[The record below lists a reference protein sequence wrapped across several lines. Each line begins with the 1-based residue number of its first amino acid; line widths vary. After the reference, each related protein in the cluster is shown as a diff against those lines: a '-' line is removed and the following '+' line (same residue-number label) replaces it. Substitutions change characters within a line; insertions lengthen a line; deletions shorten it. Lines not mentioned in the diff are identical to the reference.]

1 MSDPLPLPGKATV
14 IQIINGQPV
23 TIEVDGTNAP
33 ITAGNFIDL
42 VERGIY
48 DGTMFHRVVRQPDP
62 FVVQGG
68 NPRSRDT
75 SIPANQLGSGGFI
88 DPDNN
93 QIRSIPLEIKP
104 QGAAQPVYNQI
115 VTQPPQLPHA
125 RGAVA
130 MARAT
135 ALNTASSQFYFAL
148 DDLDFLDGN
157 YAVFGYVTQ
166 GFDTVNA
173 VQQGDRTST
182 TKVVSGIV
190 PSRVSTII
198 REASWLNNA
207 INTTNLLNLPLRSL
221 KLSETA
227 DNYQVTSQDF
237 QQNAAGVWAGSG
249 NDTLTGS
256 ATNDAV
262 NGNRG
267 NDTITGE
274 AGDDF
279 LRGGKDNDSISGG
292 LGNDIL
298 CGNFGEDTL
307 NGGAGNDFLRGGVGN
322 DVLSGGDGND
332 ILIGDPGNN
341 TLTGGSGADT
351 FVSIGVDPATLPFIL
366 LLPTNQI
373 IVDFRPE
380 EGDRIA
386 VTGNLSDVT
395 FTQSGNNTVIN
406 LAGSPLT
413 VQNATVA
420 SVRNAVFTI
429 PLVPA
434 IPRPDDLPIG
444 DAALRIG

>member
-1 MSDPLPLPGKATV
+1 MSDPLPLQGKATV

-23 TIEVDGTNAP
+23 VIEVDGTNAP
-33 ITAGNFIDL
+33 ITSGNFVDL

-48 DGTMFHRVVRQPDP
+48 DGTMFHRVIRQPDP

-75 SIPANQLGSGGFI
+75 SIPANQLGSGGFV
-88 DPDNN
+88 DPDTN
-93 QIRSIPLEIKP
+93 QARSIPLEIKP

-115 VTQPPQLPHA
+115 VTQTPQLPHT

-148 DDLDFLDGN
+148 DNLPNLDGS

-166 GFDTVNA
+166 GFEAVNA
-173 VQQGDRTST
+173 AQQGDRLSSA
-182 TKVVSGIV
+182 KVVGGII

-198 REASWLNNA
+198 KEATWLNNS
-207 INTTNLLNLPLRSL
+207 INITNLQNLPLRSL
-221 KLSETA
+221 KLSDTA

-237 QQNAAGVWAGSG
+237 QQNPGGVWAGAG
-249 NDTLTGS
+249 NDALTGS
-256 ATNDAV
+256 ATNDAI

-292 LGNDIL
+292 AGKDIL

-307 NGGAGNDFLRGGVGN
+307 NGGADNDVLRGGVGD
-322 DVLSGGDGND
+322 DVLIGGDGND

-351 FVSIGVDPATLPFIL
+351 FVSVGVDPETLPFIL

-373 IVDFRPE
+373 IVDFKPE

-386 VTGNLSDVT
+386 VTGKLSDIAI
-395 FTQSGNNTVIN
+395 TQSGNNTVIN
-406 LAGSPLT
+406 LAGSPVT

-420 SVRNAVFTI
+420 SVQSAIFTI
-429 PLVPA
+429 PIPS
-434 IPRPDDLPIG
+434 INPRPDDLPTG